1 MGAGSSSATRCHWRR
16 TIQFS
21 GVVQKTMD
29 PRAQMMF
36 PNPGHERAVHKAWE
50 AAVRGN
56 VRAGRSL
63 RELVGHS
70 WHRCMQAQVDPQL
83 DRGPNPLS
91 AEDLARLRE
100 ARRDMLHASAPVM
113 ACARDYLAE
122 AGSIMILTDA
132 SGMILASEG
141 DHAAK
146 DKASQIHLMPGV
158 RWSEHACGTN
168 AIGTALETGEPVQIH
183 SAEHFCAGIKRWTCA
198 ATVVRHP
205 TDGKILGAVDVSGL
219 SSTFSRQI
227 LALTVS
233 TGKRIEKSLAIA
245 EMERRYRLL
254 EASIAFWRLVGDDG
268 AVLFDR
274 RGTPIK
280 ASESAARAISGLG
293 GNSSWLRHMTRV
305 PALAHW
311 TQQAGDAGVLPPWL
325 RPEWLHPIV
334 VQGEHLGT
342 MMVVPVGLHLG
353 ASVSVAP
360 VRRLAAVGS
369 DAFDRL
375 VCDASG
381 PMTEVIR
388 RARQLAGAKTAVL
401 LQGETG
407 VGKEEFARGLH
418 GDRTGAYVAL
428 NCGGLARELLAGE
441 LFGHAEGAFTGAR
454 KGGMAGKIEAADG
467 GTLFLDEI
475 GEMPLDMQPMLL
487 RVLEQ
492 GEVYRL
498 GETKPRKVQFRLIA
512 ATHRDLRD
520 EVSAGRFRMDLFYR
534 IAVTTL
540 RIPPLRE
547 RPGDILLLT
556 RHFLRRFRQE
566 RGEIDEPLAPVVA
579 ECLSAYRWPG
589 NIRELRNVIEA
600 AVLMSNGESLA
611 PELLPPELQSGR
623 PASVAAGESVVS
635 SPLDSAR
642 GAATLDQVECDAI
655 RRAIVAEQG
664 NLTRAAKRLAIAK
677 STLYLKMQAFGL
689 NRTEVLAGLH

>member
-1 MGAGSSSATRCHWRR
+1 
-16 TIQFS
+16 
-21 GVVQKTMD
+21 MD
-29 PRAQMMF
+29 LRSRMMF
-36 PNPGHERAVHKAWE
+36 PDPVLERSVQKAWE
-50 AAVRGN
+50 AVVRGD
-56 VRAGRSL
+56 VRAARSP
-63 RELVGHS
+63 RELVGDS
-70 WHRCMQAQVDPQL
+70 WQRCMQARVDPLL
-83 DRGPNPLS
+83 DKGPIPLS
-91 AEDLARLRE
+91 AEDLAQLRE
-100 ARRDMLHASAPVM
+100 SRRDMLHASAPVM

-122 AGSIMILTDA
+122 SGSIMILTDA
-132 SGMILASEG
+132 NGLILASEG
-141 DHAAK
+141 DQAAK

-158 RWSEHACGTN
+158 RWSEAACGTN

-205 TDGKILGAVDVSGL
+205 TDGDILGALDVSGL

-233 TGKRIEKSLAIA
+233 TGKRIEKCLANA

-254 EASIAFWRLVGDDG
+254 EASIALWHLVGEDG

-280 ASESAARAISGLG
+280 ANDSAARAIANLG
-293 GNSSWLRHMTRV
+293 GNASWLRHMTRL

-311 TQQAGDAGVLPPWL
+311 TQQEGDATALPPWL
-325 RPEWLHPIV
+325 RPEWLHPII
-334 VQGEHLGT
+334 VQGRHLGA
-342 MMVVPVGLHLG
+342 MMVVPMGLHVG
-353 ASVSVAP
+353 ASVSLPPA
-360 VRRLAAVGS
+360 RRLAAAGS

-375 VCDASG
+375 VYDEDG
-381 PMTEVIR
+381 PMSEVIR
-388 RARQLAGAKTAVL
+388 RARQLAGARTPVL

-407 VGKEEFARGLH
+407 VGKEEFARGMH
-418 GDRTGAYVAL
+418 GDRPGAYVAL

-454 KGGMAGKIEAADG
+454 KGGMVGKIEAADG

-498 GETKPRKVQFRLIA
+498 GETKPRKIQFRLVA
-512 ATHRDLRD
+512 ATNRDLRE
-520 EVSAGRFRMDLFYR
+520 EVAAGRFRKDLFYR

-540 RIPPLRE
+540 RIPSLRE
-547 RPGDILLLT
+547 RTGDILLLA
-556 RHFLRRFRQE
+556 RHYLRQFRQE
-566 RGEIDEPLAPVVA
+566 RGEIDEPLSPEVS
-579 ECLSAYRWPG
+579 ECLAAYRWPG

-600 AVLMSNGESLA
+600 AVLLSNGGPLTE
-611 PELLPPELQSGR
+611 ELLPPELRGGM
-623 PASVAAGESVVS
+623 AADVS
-635 SPLDSAR
+635 SGER
-642 GAATLDQVECDAI
+642 AASRIDAQHHSSTLDEAECEAI
-655 RRAIVAEQG
+655 RRAIVAEHG
-664 NLTRAAKRLAIAK
+664 NLTRAAKRLEIAK

-689 NRTEVLAGLH
+689 SRAEVLTRLG

>member
-1 MGAGSSSATRCHWRR
+1 
-16 TIQFS
+16 
-21 GVVQKTMD
+21 MD
-29 PRAQMMF
+29 PRSRTMF
-36 PNPGHERAVHKAWE
+36 PNPVHERSVHRAWE
-50 AAVRGN
+50 AVMRGDARAV
-56 VRAGRSL
+56 RSL
-63 RELVGHS
+63 RGLVGDS
-70 WHRCMQAQVDPQL
+70 WQRCLQARVDPRL
-83 DRGPNPLS
+83 DKGPSPLS
-91 AEDLARLRE
+91 ADELALLRE
-100 ARRDMLHASAPVM
+100 SRRDMLHASAPVM

-141 DHAAK
+141 DHEAK

-158 RWSEHACGTN
+158 RWSEGVCGTN
-168 AIGTALETGEPVQIH
+168 AIGTALQTGEPVQIH
-183 SAEHFCAGIKRWTCA
+183 SAEHFCAGIKDWTCA
-198 ATVVRHP
+198 ATVLRHP
-205 TDGKILGAVDVSGL
+205 ADGEILGALDVSGL

-233 TGKRIEKSLAIA
+233 TGKRIEKSLAIV

-254 EASIAFWRLVGDDG
+254 DASIAFWRLVGEDG

-280 ASESAARAISGLG
+280 ANEAAARAIDSLG
-293 GNSSWLRHMTRV
+293 GNSSWLRHSTRL

-311 TQQAGDAGVLPPWL
+311 AQQAGGPAALPPWL
-325 RPEWLHPIV
+325 RPEWLHPVV
-334 VQGEHLGT
+334 VQGQHLGT
-342 MMVVPVGLHLG
+342 MMVVPLGLHVG
-353 ASVSVAP
+353 ARVSLP
-360 VRRLAAVGS
+360 PTRRLTVAGS

-375 VCDASG
+375 VHGDG

-388 RARQLAGAKTAVL
+388 RARQLAAAKTAVL

-418 GDRTGAYVAL
+418 GDRPGDFVAL
-428 NCGGLARELLAGE
+428 NCGGLTRELLGSE

-454 KGGMAGKIEAADG
+454 KGGAMGKIEAADG

-475 GEMPLDMQPMLL
+475 GELPLDMQPMLL
-487 RVLEQ
+487 RVLEK

-498 GETKPRKVQFRLIA
+498 GETKPRKVAFRLVA

-520 EVSAGRFRMDLFYR
+520 EVATGRFRMDLFYR

-540 RIPPLRE
+540 RIPPLRD
-547 RPGDILLLT
+547 RPDDVALLA
-556 RHFLRRFRQE
+556 RHYLRQFRQE
-566 RGEIDEPLAPVVA
+566 RGELDEPLAPEVID
-579 ECLSAYRWPG
+579 CLTAYRWPG

-600 AVLMSNGESLA
+600 AVLMSDGAPLS
-611 PELLPPELQSGR
+611 PELLPPELQDRVPATAPGAR
-623 PASVAAGESVVS
+623 GVEAALADRAPAS
-635 SPLDSAR
+635 
-642 GAATLDQVECDAI
+642 TLDEAEREAI

-689 NRTEVLAGLH
+689 SRQEALTRRD